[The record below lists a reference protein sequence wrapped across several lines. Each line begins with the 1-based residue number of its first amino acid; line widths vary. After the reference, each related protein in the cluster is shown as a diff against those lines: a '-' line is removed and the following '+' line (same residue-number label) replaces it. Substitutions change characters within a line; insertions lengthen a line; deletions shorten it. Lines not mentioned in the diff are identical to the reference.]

1 MPLVAR
7 GNEVDVVNTGHPVC
21 VAPGQIATLS
31 GSSNVFVHNEP
42 IHRKTDTNTPHTHC
56 PPVYSTNI
64 VTHSPN
70 VFANNLEVARLGDT
84 YDCGAFVEIV
94 NQPDVF
100 ANS

>member
-7 GNEVDVVNTGHPVC
+7 GNGVDVVNTGHPVC

-31 GSSNVFVHNEP
+31 GSSNVFVHNQP

-70 VFANNLEVARLGDT
+70 VFANSLEVARLADT
-84 YDCGAFVEIV
+84 YSCGAFVEV
-94 NQPDVF
+94 VTQPNVF